1 MPFLANIVDSKFFT
15 LYGSVYA
22 IAQTAVCLAYSLGP
36 LISGQLIKIGVEFSL
51 LIRIV
56 GFMNLMYCPFCL
68 VLRNI
73 EINELLAEKVSI
85 HLIDTTKIA

>member
-1 MPFLANIVDSKFFT
+1 MPFLANVVDSKFFT

-36 LISGQLIKIGVEFSL
+36 FIGGQLIKMGLEFSV

-56 GFMNLMYCPFCL
+56 GLMNLLYCPFCL
-68 VLRNI
+68 MLRNAN
-73 EINELLAEKVSI
+73 EINDLNMEKVS
-85 HLIDTTKIA
+85 